1 MYKRFKLQ
9 KKFKNSKD
17 LHDAIKLGLLKDPYG

>member
-9 KKFKNSKD
+9 KNLRTAKD